1 MLASLELSRGL
12 TLSHAQMQLFGAEV
26 VKVRASVCPARGPS
40 NTFSGHM
47 CWEKLLKLF
56 FLLGR
61 GPLTLAVASSVTYV
75 LWEEL

>member
-12 TLSHAQMQLFGAEV
+12 TWSHAQMQISGAEV
-26 VKVRASVCPARGPS
+26 VKVRASVCQERGPS

-47 CWEKLLKLF
+47 CWENLQKLF
-56 FLLGR
+56 FQLGG
-61 GPLTLAVASSVTYV
+61 GPLTLAVANSVTHV